1 VIKKMYLSIDKISLN
16 GKKYKNDGE
25 EVYGLFYDEEGKTVL
40 ISSEGDVYDRIP
52 EREEDA
58 IDTVSGVDI
67 ITGGERADIL
77 HVMDYMEID
86 ISKVSEEEF
95 KQIEDEVLR
104 KVDHGDVN
112 DQIEEVINE
121 ILDVDSI
128 LLEDRE

>member
-1 VIKKMYLSIDKISLN
+1 MYLSIDKISLN

>member
-1 VIKKMYLSIDKISLN
+1 MYLSIDKISLN
-16 GKKYKNDGE
+16 GKKYKNGGE
-25 EVYGLFYDEEGKTVL
+25 EVFGLFYDEEGKTVL
-40 ISSEGDVYDRIP
+40 ISSEGDVYDKIP

-58 IDTVSGVDI
+58 IDAVSGVDI
-67 ITGGERADIL
+67 ITGVERADIL

-86 ISKVSEEEF
+86 VSKVSEEEF

-112 DQIEEVINE
+112 DQIEAIITE

-128 LLEDRE
+128 LLGEDEE